1 MSLIDTLSRLF
12 KRQMPEPADTALET
26 ERAIGSVHEPIELAY
41 RLRAERDRVQLV
53 HVCNE
58 MYETDPRC
66 EGVIDTLA
74 RDLAKGGFDV
84 KSDDTRA
91 VDVAK
96 ALSDRLSLQ
105 SVLDDYARETLIEGD
120 TFVEVGVNADLQIAS
135 ISRKPTLH
143 MQRNT
148 DRTDRFT
155 DPRRAFWY
163 DEQRLL
169 ATLEPPPDAIW
180 FAEWQIIHM
189 RWNHRSKRKYGRP
202 LFASATGAWKRMNEG
217 ELDIAV
223 RRKTRAG
230 MRYFHVIE
238 GADTA
243 GLEQYKENNKAALE
257 NPYSGIADFFSNRPG
272 SISAVQGD
280 ARLAEIDDVV
290 HHIETWW
297 TASPVPMVLV
307 GYGKDL
313 NRDVL
318 EQKLTQYERA
328 LESLTQWLEDE
339 FVRPLLEREWLLNG
353 IYPDNL
359 KYELVWRYK
368 APSTS
373 TDLKNV
379 ADAILRFKALG
390 IPDAI
395 INAIVARFLPWLDIT
410 ALLEAQPDANPPVDT
425 QPARL
430 SAALGVGLSHQQT
443 GIIP

>member
-1 MSLIDTLSRLF
+1 MSLIDTISRLF
-12 KRQMPEPADTALET
+12 KRSVVEASADTAQET
-26 ERAIGSVHEPIELAY
+26 EQKIGQVREPTELAWK
-41 RLRAERDRVQLV
+41 LRAEHDRARLV
-53 HVCNE
+53 HLCNE

-66 EGVIDTLA
+66 EGAINTLA
-74 RDLAKGGFDV
+74 RDIAKGGFDV
-84 KSDDTRA
+84 KSDDQRA
-91 VDVAK
+91 ADVAK
-96 ALSDRLSLQ
+96 ALIERLRLQ

-120 TFVEVGVNADLQIAS
+120 TFVEAGVNAERQIAS
-135 ISRKPTLH
+135 ITRKPTLH

-148 DRTDRFT
+148 DRTDRFS

-163 DEQRLL
+163 AEQSRLYT
-169 ATLEPPPDAIW
+169 TLEPPSDAVW
-180 FAEWQIIHM
+180 FAEWQIIHL

-202 LFASATGAWKRMNEG
+202 LFASATSAWKRVNEG

-230 MRYFHVIE
+230 MKFLHIVE
-238 GADTA
+238 GADAA
-243 GLEQYKENNKAALE
+243 GIEKYKEDNKAALD
-257 NPYSGIADFFSNRPG
+257 NPFAASIDLFSNKPG
-272 SISAVQGD
+272 SITAIQGD
-280 ARLAEIDDVV
+280 AKLSEIDDVV

-297 TASPVPMVLV
+297 TASPVPMVLI

-318 EQKLTQYERA
+318 EQKLTQYERS
-328 LESLTQWLEDE
+328 LESLTQWMEDE

-353 IYPDNL
+353 IFPDAL

-368 APSTS
+368 SPSTS
-373 TDLKNV
+373 TDLRNV
-379 ADAILRFKALG
+379 ADAILRFKALN

-410 ALLEAQPDANPPVDT
+410 ALLEAQTAEQPSVDT

-430 SAALGVGLSHQQT
+430 NTVLGAT
-443 GIIP
+443 A